1 MKAFIRILNSI
12 EEGVIALLLVG
23 MTLLV
28 FIEVFDRFVLGQ
40 GILWMEELTLHLS
53 AWMVLFGASWV
64 LKQGAHIGVDAF
76 VKLFSSPVQRVFGII
91 AVTGSVIYCALLIY
105 GGWVYLRKLLQIG
118 IELEDIPIPKWTAH
132 SILVIGLVLLGLR
145 LVQLLWAIIRGTE
158 IGFRHADEAEEVLEE
173 VGKESAGGDGS

>member
-1 MKAFIRILNSI
+1 MISRVLNQI

-53 AWMVLFGASWV
+53 AWMVLFGTSWV
-64 LKQGAHIGVDAF
+64 LKQGGHIGVDAF
-76 VKLFSSPVQRVFGII
+76 VKLFPSGVQRVFGLI
-91 AVTGSVIYCALLIY
+91 AVMGSLLYCGLIMY
-105 GGWVYLRKLLQIG
+105 GGWIYLAKLLQIG

-132 SILVIGLVLLGLR
+132 SILVLGMALLALR
-145 LVQLLWAIIRGTE
+145 LVQLLWRIIKGEDT
-158 IGFRHADEAEEVLEE
+158 GFHHADEAEEALEE
-173 VGKESAGGDGS
+173 LSKEQQEETKG